1 MTLSFLLYITE
12 FMDLLLLIVGL
23 ALIVVGADYLING
36 STLVAKRFKVS
47 DFVIGM
53 TIVGVGTSM
62 PEFVV
67 SFVGTLQ
74 GSADVAIGNVVGS
87 NIANILFI
95 IGLTAVI
102 TPIAVSKSN
111 LRKDIP
117 ICLAVSIL
125 LTVICLWITPGVLGR
140 WAGILLL
147 LIYGW
152 FMYRSFKDNDSI
164 DEESSEVKERPMWV
178 AVLMVAGGLLGLIFG
193 GRMFVNS
200 ATTIASGLG
209 VSEAVISITILAL
222 GTSLPE
228 LAASVAAARKGRTQ
242 MALGNVVGSNIANIA
257 LILGVCSTVSPL
269 SPSGIT
275 AIDYVAMLVAVVM
288 LLLSAFTFRRKMI
301 DRGDGIVMLFLYVA
315 YIAILLTR

>member
-1 MTLSFLLYITE
+1 MNFVILAI
-12 FMDLLLLIVGL
+12 GL
-23 ALIVVGADYLING
+23 ALIVFGADYLING
-36 STLVAKRFKVS
+36 STLIAKRFKVS

-95 IGLTAVI
+95 LGLTALI
-102 TPIAVSKSN
+102 HPIAVSKTN

-117 ICLAVSIL
+117 LCLGISLL

-140 WAGILLL
+140 WAGVLLL
-147 LIYGW
+147 LIYAW
-152 FMYRSFKDNDSI
+152 FMYRSFKDNDSV
-164 DEESSEVKERPMWV
+164 EEEASEVKERPMWL
-178 AVLMVAGGLLGLIFG
+178 AVVMVVGGLLALIFG

-200 ATTIASGLG
+200 ATAIAAGFG
-209 VSEAVISITILAL
+209 VSEAVISITVLAI

-228 LAASVAAARKGRTQ
+228 LAASIAAARQGRTQ

-257 LILGVCSTVSPL
+257 LILGLCATTSPL

-275 AIDYVAMLVAVVM
+275 AVDYVAMIAAV
-288 LLLSAFTFRRKMI
+288 LLLMLSAFTFRRKMI
-301 DRGDGIVMLFLYVA
+301 DRADGAVMILTYVA
-315 YIAILLTR
+315 YIVILLNR

>member
-1 MTLSFLLYITE
+1 
-12 FMDLLLLIVGL
+12 MDFVILAVGL
-23 ALIVVGADYLING
+23 ALIVFGADYLING
-36 STLVAKRFKVS
+36 STLIAKRFKVS

-95 IGLTAVI
+95 LGVTALI
-102 TPIAVSKSN
+102 HPIAVSKTN

-117 ICLAVSIL
+117 LCLSISLL

-140 WAGILLL
+140 WAGVMFL
-147 LIYGW
+147 LIYAW
-152 FMYRSFKDNDSI
+152 FMYRSFKDNDSV
-164 DEESSEVKERPMWV
+164 EEEATEVKERPMWV
-178 AVLMVAGGLLGLIFG
+178 AVVMVIGGLLALIFG

-200 ATTIASGLG
+200 ATAIAAGLG
-209 VSEAVISITILAL
+209 VSEAVISITVLAV

-228 LAASVAAARKGRTQ
+228 LAASIAAARQGRTQ

-257 LILGVCSTVSPL
+257 FVLGLCATTSPL

-275 AIDYVAMLVAVVM
+275 AVDYVAMIAAV
-288 LLLSAFTFRRKMI
+288 LLLMLSAFTFRRKMI
-301 DRGDGIVMLFLYVA
+301 DRADGAVMILAYVA
-315 YIAILLTR
+315 YIVILLNR

>member
-1 MTLSFLLYITE
+1 MNFVILA
-12 FMDLLLLIVGL
+12 VGL
-23 ALIVVGADYLING
+23 ALIVFGADYLING
-36 STLVAKRFKVS
+36 STLIAKRFKVS

-95 IGLTAVI
+95 LGVTALI
-102 TPIAVSKSN
+102 HPIAVSKAN

-117 ICLAVSIL
+117 LCLGISLL

-140 WAGILLL
+140 WAGVLML
-147 LIYGW
+147 LIYAW
-152 FMYRSFKDNDSI
+152 FMYRSFKDNDSV
-164 DEESSEVKERPMWV
+164 EEEASEVKERPMWL
-178 AVLMVAGGLLGLIFG
+178 AVVMVVGGLLALIFG

-200 ATTIASGLG
+200 ATAIAAGLG
-209 VSEAVISITILAL
+209 VSEAVISITVLAV

-228 LAASVAAARKGRTQ
+228 LAASIAAARQGRTQ

-257 LILGVCSTVSPL
+257 LILGLCATTSPL

-275 AIDYVAMLVAVVM
+275 AVDYVAMIAAV
-288 LLLSAFTFRRKMI
+288 LLLMLSAFTFRRKMI
-301 DRGDGIVMLFLYVA
+301 DRADGAVMILAYVA
-315 YIAILLTR
+315 YIVILLNR

>member
-1 MTLSFLLYITE
+1 MNFVILAI
-12 FMDLLLLIVGL
+12 GL
-23 ALIVVGADYLING
+23 ALIVFGADYLING
-36 STLVAKRFKVS
+36 STLIAKRFKVS

-95 IGLTAVI
+95 LGLTALI
-102 TPIAVSKSN
+102 HPIAVSKAN

-117 ICLAVSIL
+117 LCLGVSLL

-140 WAGILLL
+140 WAGVMLL
-147 LIYGW
+147 LIYAW
-152 FMYRSFKDNDSI
+152 FMYRSFKDNDSV
-164 DEESSEVKERPMWV
+164 EEEASEVKERPMWV
-178 AVLMVAGGLLGLIFG
+178 AVVMVVGGLLALIFG

-200 ATTIASGLG
+200 ATAIAAGLG
-209 VSEAVISITILAL
+209 VSEAVISITVLAV

-228 LAASVAAARKGRTQ
+228 LAASIAAARQGRTQ

-257 LILGVCSTVSPL
+257 LILGLCATTSPL

-275 AIDYVAMLVAVVM
+275 AVDYVAMIAAV
-288 LLLSAFTFRRKMI
+288 LLLMLSAFTFRRKMI
-301 DRGDGIVMLFLYVA
+301 DRADGAVMILAYVA
-315 YIAILLTR
+315 YIVILLNR

>member
-1 MTLSFLLYITE
+1 MNFVILAI
-12 FMDLLLLIVGL
+12 GL
-23 ALIVVGADYLING
+23 ALIVFGADYLING
-36 STLVAKRFKVS
+36 STLIAKRFKVS

-95 IGLTAVI
+95 LGLTALI
-102 TPIAVSKSN
+102 HPIAVSKAN

-117 ICLAVSIL
+117 LCLGVSLL

-140 WAGILLL
+140 WAGVLLL
-147 LIYGW
+147 LIYAW
-152 FMYRSFKDNDSI
+152 FMYRSFKDNDSV
-164 DEESSEVKERPMWV
+164 EEEASEVKERPMWL
-178 AVLMVAGGLLGLIFG
+178 AVVMVVGGLLALIFG

-200 ATTIASGLG
+200 ATAIAAGLG
-209 VSEAVISITILAL
+209 VSEAVISITVLAI

-228 LAASVAAARKGRTQ
+228 LAASIAAARQGRTQ

-257 LILGVCSTVSPL
+257 LILGLCATTSPL

-275 AIDYVAMLVAVVM
+275 AVDYVAMIAAV
-288 LLLSAFTFRRKMI
+288 LLLMLSAFTFRRKMI
-301 DRGDGIVMLFLYVA
+301 DRADGAVMILAYVA
-315 YIAILLTR
+315 YIVILLNR

>member
-1 MTLSFLLYITE
+1 MNFVILA
-12 FMDLLLLIVGL
+12 VGL
-23 ALIVVGADYLING
+23 ALIVFGADYLING
-36 STLVAKRFKVS
+36 STLIAKRFKVS

-95 IGLTAVI
+95 LGLTALIHPI
-102 TPIAVSKSN
+102 TVTKAN
-111 LRKDIP
+111 MRKDIP
-117 ICLAVSIL
+117 ICLGVSLL

-140 WAGILLL
+140 WAGVLLL
-147 LIYGW
+147 LIYAW
-152 FMYRSFKDNDSI
+152 FMYRSFKDNDSV
-164 DEESSEVKERPMWV
+164 EEEASEVKERPMWL
-178 AVLMVAGGLLGLIFG
+178 AVVMVVGGLLALIFG

-200 ATTIASGLG
+200 ATAIAAGLG
-209 VSEAVISITILAL
+209 VSEAVISITVLAI

-228 LAASVAAARKGRTQ
+228 LAASIAAARQGRTQ
-242 MALGNVVGSNIANIA
+242 MALGNVVGSNISNIA
-257 LILGVCSTVSPL
+257 LILGLCATASPL

-275 AIDYVAMLVAVVM
+275 AVDYVAMIAAV
-288 LLLSAFTFRRKMI
+288 LLLMLSAFTFRRKMI
-301 DRGDGIVMLFLYVA
+301 DRADGAVMILAYVA
-315 YIAILLTR
+315 YIVILLNR

>member
-1 MTLSFLLYITE
+1 MNFVILA
-12 FMDLLLLIVGL
+12 VGL
-23 ALIVVGADYLING
+23 ALIVFGADYLING
-36 STLVAKRFKVS
+36 STLIAKRFKVS

-87 NIANILFI
+87 NIVNILFI
-95 IGLTAVI
+95 LGLTALI
-102 TPIAVSKSN
+102 HPIAVSKTN

-117 ICLAVSIL
+117 LCLGVSLL

-140 WAGILLL
+140 WAGVLLL
-147 LIYGW
+147 LIYAW
-152 FMYRSFKDNDSI
+152 FMYRSFKDNDSV
-164 DEESSEVKERPMWV
+164 EEEASEVKERPMWL
-178 AVLMVAGGLLGLIFG
+178 AVVMVVGGLLALIFG

-200 ATTIASGLG
+200 ATAIAAGLG
-209 VSEAVISITILAL
+209 VSEAVISITVLAV

-228 LAASVAAARKGRTQ
+228 LAASIAAARQGRTQ

-257 LILGVCSTVSPL
+257 LILGLCATTSPL

-275 AIDYVAMLVAVVM
+275 AVDYVAMIAAV
-288 LLLSAFTFRRKMI
+288 LLLMLSAFTFRRKMI
-301 DRGDGIVMLFLYVA
+301 DRADGAVMILAYVA
-315 YIAILLTR
+315 YIVILLNR

>member
-1 MTLSFLLYITE
+1 MILAI
-12 FMDLLLLIVGL
+12 GL
-23 ALIVVGADYLING
+23 ALIVFGADYLING
-36 STLVAKRFKVS
+36 STLIAKRFKVS

-95 IGLTAVI
+95 LGVTALI
-102 TPIAVSKSN
+102 HPIAVSKAN

-117 ICLAVSIL
+117 LCLGVSLL

-140 WAGILLL
+140 WAGVMLL
-147 LIYGW
+147 LIYAW
-152 FMYRSFKDNDSI
+152 FMYRSFKDNDSV
-164 DEESSEVKERPMWV
+164 EEEASEVKERPMWV
-178 AVLMVAGGLLGLIFG
+178 AVVMVVGGLLALIFG

-200 ATTIASGLG
+200 ATAIAAGLG
-209 VSEAVISITILAL
+209 VSEAVISITVLAI

-228 LAASVAAARKGRTQ
+228 LAASIAAARQGRTQ

-257 LILGVCSTVSPL
+257 LILGLCATTSPL

-275 AIDYVAMLVAVVM
+275 AVDYVAMIAAV
-288 LLLSAFTFRRKMI
+288 LLLMLSAFTFRRKMI
-301 DRGDGIVMLFLYVA
+301 DRADGAVMILAYVTYIV
-315 YIAILLTR
+315 ILLNR

>member
-1 MTLSFLLYITE
+1 MNFVILAI
-12 FMDLLLLIVGL
+12 GL
-23 ALIVVGADYLING
+23 ALIVFGADYLING
-36 STLVAKRFKVS
+36 STLIAKRFKVS

-95 IGLTAVI
+95 LGLTALI
-102 TPIAVSKSN
+102 HPIAVSKAN

-117 ICLAVSIL
+117 LCLGISLL
-125 LTVICLWITPGVLGR
+125 LTVFCLWITPGVLGR
-140 WAGILLL
+140 WAGVLLL
-147 LIYGW
+147 LIYAW
-152 FMYRSFKDNDSI
+152 FMYRSFKDNDSV
-164 DEESSEVKERPMWV
+164 EEEASEVKERPMWL
-178 AVLMVAGGLLGLIFG
+178 AVVMVLGGLLALIFG

-200 ATTIASGLG
+200 ATAIAAGFG
-209 VSEAVISITILAL
+209 VSEAVISITVLAI

-228 LAASVAAARKGRTQ
+228 LAASIAAARQGRTQ
-242 MALGNVVGSNIANIA
+242 MALGNVVGSNISNIA
-257 LILGVCSTVSPL
+257 LILGLCATTSPL

-275 AIDYVAMLVAVVM
+275 AVDYVAMIAAV
-288 LLLSAFTFRRKMI
+288 LLLMLSAFTFRRKMI
-301 DRGDGIVMLFLYVA
+301 DRADGAVMILAYVA
-315 YIAILLTR
+315 YIVILLNR

>member
-1 MTLSFLLYITE
+1 MNFVILAI
-12 FMDLLLLIVGL
+12 GL
-23 ALIVVGADYLING
+23 ALIVFGADYLING
-36 STLVAKRFKVS
+36 STLIAKRFKVS

-95 IGLTAVI
+95 LGVTALI
-102 TPIAVSKSN
+102 HPIAVSKAN

-117 ICLAVSIL
+117 LCLGVSLL

-140 WAGILLL
+140 WAGVLLL
-147 LIYGW
+147 LIYAW
-152 FMYRSFKDNDSI
+152 FMYRSFKDNDSV
-164 DEESSEVKERPMWV
+164 EEEASEVKERPMWV
-178 AVLMVAGGLLGLIFG
+178 AVVMVVGGLLALIFG

-200 ATTIASGLG
+200 ATAIAAGLG
-209 VSEAVISITILAL
+209 VSEAVISITVLAI

-228 LAASVAAARKGRTQ
+228 LAASIAAARQGRTQ

-257 LILGVCSTVSPL
+257 LILGLCATTSPL

-275 AIDYVAMLVAVVM
+275 AVDYVAMIAAV
-288 LLLSAFTFRRKMI
+288 LLLMLSAFTFRRKMI
-301 DRGDGIVMLFLYVA
+301 DRADGAVMILAYVTYIV
-315 YIAILLTR
+315 ILLNR

>member
-1 MTLSFLLYITE
+1 MNFVILAI
-12 FMDLLLLIVGL
+12 GL
-23 ALIVVGADYLING
+23 ALIVFGADYLING
-36 STLVAKRFKVS
+36 STLIAKRFKVS

-87 NIANILFI
+87 NIVNILFI
-95 IGLTAVI
+95 LGLTALIHPI
-102 TPIAVSKSN
+102 TVTKAN
-111 LRKDIP
+111 MRKDIP
-117 ICLAVSIL
+117 LCLGVSLL

-140 WAGILLL
+140 WAGVLLL
-147 LIYGW
+147 LIYAW
-152 FMYRSFKDNDSI
+152 FMYRSFKDNDSV
-164 DEESSEVKERPMWV
+164 EEEASEVKERPMWV
-178 AVLMVAGGLLGLIFG
+178 AVVMVIGGLLALIFG

-200 ATTIASGLG
+200 ATAIAAGLG
-209 VSEAVISITILAL
+209 VSEAVISITVLAV

-228 LAASVAAARKGRTQ
+228 LAASIAAARQGRTQ

-257 LILGVCSTVSPL
+257 LILGLCATTSPL

-275 AIDYVAMLVAVVM
+275 AVDYVAMIAAV
-288 LLLSAFTFRRKMI
+288 LLLMLSAFTFRRKMI
-301 DRGDGIVMLFLYVA
+301 DRADGAVMILAYVA
-315 YIAILLTR
+315 YIVILLNR

>member
-1 MTLSFLLYITE
+1 MNFVILAI
-12 FMDLLLLIVGL
+12 GL
-23 ALIVVGADYLING
+23 ALIVFGADYLING
-36 STLVAKRFKVS
+36 STLIAKRFKVS

-95 IGLTAVI
+95 LGVTALI
-102 TPIAVSKSN
+102 HPIAVSKAN

-117 ICLAVSIL
+117 LCLGVSLL

-140 WAGILLL
+140 WAGVMLL
-147 LIYGW
+147 LIYAW
-152 FMYRSFKDNDSI
+152 FMYRSFKDNDSV
-164 DEESSEVKERPMWV
+164 EEEASEVKERPMWL
-178 AVLMVAGGLLGLIFG
+178 AVVMVVGGLLALIFG

-200 ATTIASGLG
+200 ATAIAAGLG
-209 VSEAVISITILAL
+209 VSEAVISITVLAI

-228 LAASVAAARKGRTQ
+228 LAASIAAARQGRTQ

-257 LILGVCSTVSPL
+257 LILGLCATTSPL

-275 AIDYVAMLVAVVM
+275 AVDYVAMIAAV
-288 LLLSAFTFRRKMI
+288 LLLMLSAFTFRRKMI
-301 DRGDGIVMLFLYVA
+301 DRADGAVMVLAYVA
-315 YIAILLTR
+315 YIVILLNR

>member
-1 MTLSFLLYITE
+1 
-12 FMDLLLLIVGL
+12 MDFVILAVGL
-23 ALIVVGADYLING
+23 ALIVFGADYLING
-36 STLVAKRFKVS
+36 STLIAKRFKVS

-95 IGLTAVI
+95 LGVTALI
-102 TPIAVSKSN
+102 HPIAVSKTN

-117 ICLAVSIL
+117 LCLGVSLL

-140 WAGILLL
+140 WAGVLML
-147 LIYGW
+147 LIYAW
-152 FMYRSFKDNDSI
+152 FMYRSFKDNDSV
-164 DEESSEVKERPMWV
+164 EEEATEVKERPMWL
-178 AVLMVAGGLLGLIFG
+178 AVVMVVGGLLALIFG

-200 ATTIASGLG
+200 ATAIAAGLG
-209 VSEAVISITILAL
+209 VSEAVISITVLAV

-228 LAASVAAARKGRTQ
+228 LAASIAAARQGRTQ

-257 LILGVCSTVSPL
+257 LILGLCATTSPL

-275 AIDYVAMLVAVVM
+275 AVDYVAMIAAV
-288 LLLSAFTFRRKMI
+288 LLLMLSAFTFRRKMI
-301 DRGDGIVMLFLYVA
+301 DRADGAVMILAYVA
-315 YIAILLTR
+315 YIVILLNR

>member
-1 MTLSFLLYITE
+1 MNFVILAI
-12 FMDLLLLIVGL
+12 GL
-23 ALIVVGADYLING
+23 ALIVFGADYLING
-36 STLVAKRFKVS
+36 STLIAKRFKVS

-95 IGLTAVI
+95 LGVTALI
-102 TPIAVSKSN
+102 HPIAVSKAN

-117 ICLAVSIL
+117 LCLGVSLL

-140 WAGILLL
+140 WAGVMLL
-147 LIYGW
+147 LIYAW
-152 FMYRSFKDNDSI
+152 FMYRSFKDNDSV
-164 DEESSEVKERPMWV
+164 EEEASEVKERPMWL
-178 AVLMVAGGLLGLIFG
+178 AVVMVIGGLLALIFG

-200 ATTIASGLG
+200 ATAIAAGLG
-209 VSEAVISITILAL
+209 VSEAVISITVLAI

-228 LAASVAAARKGRTQ
+228 LAASIAAARQGRTQ

-257 LILGVCSTVSPL
+257 LILGLCATTSPL

-275 AIDYVAMLVAVVM
+275 AVDYVAMIAAV
-288 LLLSAFTFRRKMI
+288 LLLMLSAFTFRRKMI
-301 DRGDGIVMLFLYVA
+301 DRADGAVMILAYVA
-315 YIAILLTR
+315 YIVILLNR

>member
-1 MTLSFLLYITE
+1 MNFVILAI
-12 FMDLLLLIVGL
+12 GL
-23 ALIVVGADYLING
+23 ALIVFGADYLING
-36 STLVAKRFKVS
+36 STLIAKRFKVS

-95 IGLTAVI
+95 LGLTALI
-102 TPIAVSKSN
+102 HPIAVSKAN

-117 ICLAVSIL
+117 LCLGVSLL

-140 WAGILLL
+140 WAGAMLL
-147 LIYGW
+147 LIYAW
-152 FMYRSFKDNDSI
+152 FMYRSFKDNDSV
-164 DEESSEVKERPMWV
+164 EEEASEVKERPMWV
-178 AVLMVAGGLLGLIFG
+178 AVVMVVGGLLALIFG

-200 ATTIASGLG
+200 ATAIAAGLG
-209 VSEAVISITILAL
+209 VSEAVISITVLAV

-228 LAASVAAARKGRTQ
+228 LAASIAAARQGRTQ

-257 LILGVCSTVSPL
+257 LILGLCATTSPL

-275 AIDYVAMLVAVVM
+275 AVDYVAMIAAV
-288 LLLSAFTFRRKMI
+288 LLLMLSAFTFRRKMI
-301 DRGDGIVMLFLYVA
+301 DRADGAVMILAYVA
-315 YIAILLTR
+315 YIVILLNR

>member
-1 MTLSFLLYITE
+1 MNFVILAI
-12 FMDLLLLIVGL
+12 GL
-23 ALIVVGADYLING
+23 ALIVFGADYLING
-36 STLVAKRFKVS
+36 STLIAKRFKVS

-95 IGLTAVI
+95 LGVTALI
-102 TPIAVSKSN
+102 HPIAVSKAN

-117 ICLAVSIL
+117 LCLGVSLL

-140 WAGILLL
+140 WAGVMLL
-147 LIYGW
+147 LIYAW
-152 FMYRSFKDNDSI
+152 FMYRSFKDNDSV
-164 DEESSEVKERPMWV
+164 EEEASEVKERPMWV
-178 AVLMVAGGLLGLIFG
+178 AVVMVVGGLLALIFG

-200 ATTIASGLG
+200 ATAIAAGLG
-209 VSEAVISITILAL
+209 VSEAVISITVLAI

-228 LAASVAAARKGRTQ
+228 LAASIAAARQGRTQ

-257 LILGVCSTVSPL
+257 LILGLCATTSPL

-275 AIDYVAMLVAVVM
+275 AVDYVAMIAAV
-288 LLLSAFTFRRKMI
+288 LLLMLSAFTFRRKMI
-301 DRGDGIVMLFLYVA
+301 DRADGAVMILAYVTYIV
-315 YIAILLTR
+315 ILLNR

>member
-1 MTLSFLLYITE
+1 MNFVILAI
-12 FMDLLLLIVGL
+12 GL
-23 ALIVVGADYLING
+23 ALIVFGADYLING
-36 STLVAKRFKVS
+36 STLIAKRFKVS

-95 IGLTAVI
+95 LGLTAMI
-102 TPIAVSKSN
+102 HPIAVSKAN

-117 ICLAVSIL
+117 LCLGVSLL

-140 WAGILLL
+140 WAGVMLL
-147 LIYGW
+147 LIYAW
-152 FMYRSFKDNDSI
+152 FMYRSFKDNDSV
-164 DEESSEVKERPMWV
+164 EEEASEVKERPMWV
-178 AVLMVAGGLLGLIFG
+178 AVVMVVGGLLALIFG

-200 ATTIASGLG
+200 ATAIAAGLG
-209 VSEAVISITILAL
+209 VSEAVISITVLAI

-228 LAASVAAARKGRTQ
+228 LAASIAAARQGRTQ

-257 LILGVCSTVSPL
+257 LILGLCATTSPL

-275 AIDYVAMLVAVVM
+275 AVDYVAMIAAV
-288 LLLSAFTFRRKMI
+288 LLLMLSAFTFRRKMI
-301 DRGDGIVMLFLYVA
+301 DRADGAVMILAYVA
-315 YIAILLTR
+315 YIIILLNR